1 MDIHD
6 FKSLVEAYSQVY
18 EIDENEEFEIDEATA
33 MAKKG
38 HDETEIRNKIAKN
51 TGGGESA
58 DRATKLANTPT
69 YGNNAKQNA
78 RDTLARKQ
86 RGDFRNTNSS
96 NPGLKG
102 YAHKSN
108 DPAVKAKQAARGAQ
122 RGSAALTPNERQQ
135 LNMGEAVYGG
145 STVYGGSKPEPQD
158 TRKVVTNADKKA
170 NTKAWQ
176 NYKSGNKGYKAAD
189 HVKEDIDIATE
200 YFYQQGLNEYGIDI
214 LVEKLGDDEF
224 CNFVFDIAEEY
235 ILTEQG
241 RAAKRRSPSKSY
253 DQVKA
258 EIDAKEASKKQRK
271 VAVKTAAVKQPEKE
285 PVKQTLRDKIA
296 GHIRK
301 GIERHNAATA
311 TAGRLAKETGKTL
324 SKAAKG
330 AGYVAGQFGS
340 GAGTVAKA
348 SKRAVVGEEVE
359 EVDEKINLT
368 TQSSKRK
375 SLGKYKGEYESPKEF
390 RKTEIKDA
398 PYQSKGN
405 YNAHLSKEEVELEEG
420 QEELKQRNK
429 NEMQRKAGN
438 LGREV
443 VSSNK
448 GPKRTAAMDRMG
460 KLVSAIGRDDEQKR
474 FKTLG
479 QSPAHNEEVDLF
491 DTIIEFLCVEGYAET
506 LEEAEWIMANEL
518 DAEDIDS
525 ILNERKYDRD
535 EKLPGSGKTPREKM
549 ERKRGQ
555 HAARVMLGNPALGR
569 SPRND
574 PERDSYSDRARMM
587 DRVKKSQDKGEEPR
601 DDEGRKNLIKA
612 ARRPRASYE
621 KENRPGGLRAGNT
634 KAGGHRTLVKK

>member
-18 EIDENEEFEIDEATA
+18 ELDENRAMARDPEGRKSGHSKQPDPSKPGFTGIGNMSIAQVAKMSARIEKETKQKNEEFEIDEATA

-38 HDETEIRNKIAKN
+38 HDETEIRNKIAAN
-51 TGGGESA
+51 TKGGASA
-58 DRATKLANTPT
+58 DRATKLANKPT
-69 YGNNAKQNA
+69 YGNSAKQNA

-145 STVYGGSKPEPQD
+145 SKPEPQD
-158 TRKVVTNADKKA
+158 TRQVVTNADKKA

-241 RAAKRRSPSKSY
+241 RAAKRRTPSKSY

-311 TAGRLAKETGKTL
+311 TAGRLARETGKTL

-330 AGYVAGQFGS
+330 AGHVAKEFGS

-375 SLGKYKGEYESPKEF
+375 SLGKYKGQYESPREF
-390 RKTEIKDA
+390 RTTEIKDA

-405 YNAHLSKEEVELEEG
+405 YNAHLSKEE
-420 QEELKQRNK
+420 
-429 NEMQRKAGN
+429 
-438 LGREV
+438 
-443 VSSNK
+443 
-448 GPKRTAAMDRMG
+448 
-460 KLVSAIGRDDEQKR
+460 
-474 FKTLG
+474 F
-479 QSPAHNEEVDLF
+479 DLF

-518 DAEDIDS
+518 DVEDIDS
-525 ILNERKYDRD
+525 ILNEKKYDRD

-587 DRVKKSQDKGEEPR
+587 DRVKNSQDKGEEPR

>member
-18 EIDENEEFEIDEATA
+18 ELDENRRMARDPEGRKSGHSKQPDPSKPGFTGIGNMSIDQIRKMSARIEKEKTQENEEYVGENRMASRGEEMPSEPAKPTGGKTHSIKDLSPSKEPTSKEKAKARNALGLGEATA

-38 HDETEIRNKIAKN
+38 HDETAIRNKITAN
-51 TGGGESA
+51 TKGGESA
-58 DRATKLANTPT
+58 DRATALADKPT
-69 YGNNAKQNA
+69 YGQKGVDPKARQN
-78 RDTLARKQ
+78 LARKQ

-108 DPAVKAKQAARGAQ
+108 DPDVKAKQAARGAQ
-122 RGSAALTPNERQQ
+122 RGRAALTPNEIQQ
-135 LNMGEAVYGG
+135 LNMGEATDYI
-145 STVYGGSKPEPQD
+145 
-158 TRKVVTNADKKA
+158 
-170 NTKAWQ
+170 
-176 NYKSGNKGYKAAD
+176 
-189 HVKEDIDIATE
+189 KENIDIATE

-241 RAAKRRSPSKSY
+241 RAAKRRTPSKSY

-258 EIDAKEASKKQRK
+258 EIDAKDASKKQRK

-285 PVKQTLRDKIA
+285 PVKQTLRDRIS
-296 GHIRK
+296 GYISK

-330 AGYVAGQFGS
+330 AGHVAGQFGS

-405 YNAHLSKEEVELEEG
+405 YNAHLPKEEVELFD
-420 QEELKQRNK
+420 
-429 NEMQRKAGN
+429 
-438 LGREV
+438 V
-443 VSSNK
+443 V
-448 GPKRTAAMDRMG
+448 
-460 KLVSAIGRDDEQKR
+460 L
-474 FKTLG
+474 
-479 QSPAHNEEVDLF
+479 
-491 DTIIEFLCVEGYAET
+491 EFLCVEGYAET
-506 LEEAEWIMANEL
+506 LEEAEWLMANEL

-587 DRVKKSQDKGEEPR
+587 DRVKNSQDKGEEPK

-634 KAGGHRTLVKK
+634 KAGGHRTIVKNN

>member
-18 EIDENEEFEIDEATA
+18 ELDENRAMARDPEGRKSGHSKQPDPSKPGFTGIGNMSIDQIRKMSARIEKEKKAQKEEYVGENRMDSRMEKMPSAPAKVGKATHSIKDISPSKPPTPEEKAKARKALGIDEATA

-38 HDETEIRNKIAKN
+38 HDETEIRNKIAAN
-51 TGGGESA
+51 TKGGASA
-58 DRATKLANTPT
+58 DRATKLANKPT
-69 YGNNAKQNA
+69 YGNSAKQNA

-108 DPAVKAKQAARGAQ
+108 DPDVKAKQAARGAQ

-135 LNMGEAVYGG
+135 LNMGEAV
-145 STVYGGSKPEPQD
+145 
-158 TRKVVTNADKKA
+158 
-170 NTKAWQ
+170 
-176 NYKSGNKGYKAAD
+176 D
-189 HVKEDIDIATE
+189 HIKENIDIATE

-214 LVEKLGDDEF
+214 LVEKLGNDEF

-241 RAAKRRSPSKSY
+241 RAAKRRTPSKSY

-311 TAGRLAKETGKTL
+311 TAGRLARETGKTL

-330 AGYVAGQFGS
+330 AGHVAKEFGS

-359 EVDEKINLT
+359 EIDEKINLK

-375 SLGKYKGEYESPKEF
+375 SLGKYKGEYESPKQF

-405 YNAHLSKEEVELEEG
+405 YNAHLPEEVELFD
-420 QEELKQRNK
+420 
-429 NEMQRKAGN
+429 
-438 LGREV
+438 V
-443 VSSNK
+443 V
-448 GPKRTAAMDRMG
+448 
-460 KLVSAIGRDDEQKR
+460 L
-474 FKTLG
+474 
-479 QSPAHNEEVDLF
+479 
-491 DTIIEFLCVEGYAET
+491 EFLCVEGYAET

-518 DAEDIDS
+518 DAEDIDL

-549 ERKRGQ
+549 ERQRGK
-555 HAARVMLGNPALGR
+555 HGANYLLRGR
-569 SPRND
+569 ETKDRND
-574 PERDSYSDRARMM
+574 QQRTSHFNRATTM
-587 DRVKKSQDKGEEPR
+587 DTVKAAQDAGEEPSK
-601 DDEGRKNLIKA
+601 DPKWKNTIA
-612 ARRPRASYE
+612 ARRRPRSKGE
-621 KENRPGGLRAGNT
+621 VPNERPGGLRAGNT
-634 KAGGHRTLVKK
+634 KAGGHRTLVKKNN

>member
-18 EIDENEEFEIDEATA
+18 ELDENRMASRGEKMPSEPAKPTGGKTHSTKDLVPSKEPTPEEKAKARKALGLGEATA

-38 HDETEIRNKIAKN
+38 HDETAIRNKIASN
-51 TGGGESA
+51 TKGGASA
-58 DRATKLANTPT
+58 DRATALADKPT
-69 YGNNAKQNA
+69 YGQRGVDPKARQN
-78 RDTLARKQ
+78 LARKQ

-145 STVYGGSKPEPQD
+145 SKSEPQD
-158 TRKVVTNADKKA
+158 TRQVVTNADKKA

-241 RAAKRRSPSKSY
+241 RAAKRRTPSKSY

-330 AGYVAGQFGS
+330 AGHVAGQFGS

-405 YNAHLSKEEVELEEG
+405 YNAHLSKEE
-420 QEELKQRNK
+420 
-429 NEMQRKAGN
+429 
-438 LGREV
+438 
-443 VSSNK
+443 
-448 GPKRTAAMDRMG
+448 
-460 KLVSAIGRDDEQKR
+460 
-474 FKTLG
+474 F
-479 QSPAHNEEVDLF
+479 DLF

-506 LEEAEWIMANEL
+506 LEEAEWLMANEL
-518 DAEDIDS
+518 DAEDIDA

-549 ERKRGQ
+549 ERQRGK
-555 HAARVMLGNPALGR
+555 HGANYLLRGR
-569 SPRND
+569 ETKDRND
-574 PERDSYSDRARMM
+574 QARTSHFNRATTM
-587 DRVKKSQDKGEEPR
+587 DTVKAAQDAGEEPSK
-601 DDEGRKNLIKA
+601 DPKWKNTIA
-612 ARRPRASYE
+612 ARRRPRSKGE
-621 KENRPGGLRAGNT
+621 VPNERPGGLRAGNT
-634 KAGGHRTLVKK
+634 KAGGHRTPVKKNN

>member
-1 MDIHD
+1 MDP
-6 FKSLVEAYSQVY
+6 KELKGLMEAYVGIY
-18 EIDENEEFEIDEATA
+18 APIDENRMDSRMEKMPSAPAKVGKATHSINDISPSKPPTPEETAKARKALGLGEATA

-38 HDETEIRNKIAKN
+38 HDETAIRNKITAN
-51 TGGGESA
+51 TKGGESA
-58 DRATKLANTPT
+58 DRATALADKPT
-69 YGNNAKQNA
+69 YGQKGVDPKARQN
-78 RDTLARKQ
+78 LARKQ

-122 RGSAALTPNERQQ
+122 RGSAALTSNERQK
-135 LNMGEAVYGG
+135 LNMGEA
-145 STVYGGSKPEPQD
+145 
-158 TRKVVTNADKKA
+158 
-170 NTKAWQ
+170 
-176 NYKSGNKGYKAAD
+176 AD
-189 HVKEDIDIATE
+189 HIKENIDIATE
-200 YFYQQGLNEYGIDI
+200 YFYEQGLNEYGIDI

-235 ILTEQG
+235 ILTEEG
-241 RAAKRRSPSKSY
+241 RAAKRRTPSKSY

-285 PVKQTLRDKIA
+285 PVKQTLRDRIS
-296 GHIRK
+296 GYISK

-330 AGYVAGQFGS
+330 AGHVAGQFGS

-375 SLGKYKGEYESPKEF
+375 SLGKGSKGEYESPNEF

-405 YNAHLSKEEVELEEG
+405 YNAHLPEEVELFD
-420 QEELKQRNK
+420 
-429 NEMQRKAGN
+429 
-438 LGREV
+438 V
-443 VSSNK
+443 V
-448 GPKRTAAMDRMG
+448 
-460 KLVSAIGRDDEQKR
+460 L
-474 FKTLG
+474 
-479 QSPAHNEEVDLF
+479 
-491 DTIIEFLCVEGYAET
+491 EFLCVEGYAET

-518 DAEDIDS
+518 DAEDIDA
-525 ILNERKYDRD
+525 IINERKYDRD

-549 ERKRGQ
+549 ERQRGK
-555 HAARVMLGNPALGR
+555 HGANYLLRGR
-569 SPRND
+569 ETKDRND
-574 PERDSYSDRARMM
+574 QARTSHFNRATTM
-587 DRVKKSQDKGEEPR
+587 DTVKAAQDAGEEPSK
-601 DDEGRKNLIKA
+601 DPKWKNTIA
-612 ARRPRASYE
+612 ARRRPRSKGE
-621 KENRPGGLRAGNT
+621 VPNERPGGLRAGNT
-634 KAGGHRTLVKK
+634 KAGGHRTIVKNN

>member
-18 EIDENEEFEIDEATA
+18 ELDENRAMARDPEGRKSGHSKQPDPSKPGFTGIGNMSIAQVAKMSARIEKETKQKNEEFEIDEATA

-38 HDETEIRNKIAKN
+38 HDETEIRNKIAAN
-51 TGGGESA
+51 TKGGASA
-58 DRATKLANTPT
+58 DRATKLANKPT
-69 YGNNAKQNA
+69 YGNSAKQNA

-145 STVYGGSKPEPQD
+145 SKPEPQD
-158 TRKVVTNADKKA
+158 TRQVVTNADKKA

-241 RAAKRRSPSKSY
+241 RAAKRRTPSKSY

-311 TAGRLAKETGKTL
+311 TAGRLARETGKTL

-330 AGYVAGQFGS
+330 AGHVAKEFGS

-375 SLGKYKGEYESPKEF
+375 SLGKYKGQYESPREF
-390 RKTEIKDA
+390 RTTEIKDA

-405 YNAHLSKEEVELEEG
+405 YNAHLSKEE
-420 QEELKQRNK
+420 
-429 NEMQRKAGN
+429 
-438 LGREV
+438 
-443 VSSNK
+443 
-448 GPKRTAAMDRMG
+448 
-460 KLVSAIGRDDEQKR
+460 
-474 FKTLG
+474 F
-479 QSPAHNEEVDLF
+479 DLF

-518 DAEDIDS
+518 DVEDIDS
-525 ILNERKYDRD
+525 ILNEKKYDRD

-587 DRVKKSQDKGEEPR
+587 DRVKNSQDKGEEPR

-634 KAGGHRTLVKK
+634 KAGGHRTLKRKED